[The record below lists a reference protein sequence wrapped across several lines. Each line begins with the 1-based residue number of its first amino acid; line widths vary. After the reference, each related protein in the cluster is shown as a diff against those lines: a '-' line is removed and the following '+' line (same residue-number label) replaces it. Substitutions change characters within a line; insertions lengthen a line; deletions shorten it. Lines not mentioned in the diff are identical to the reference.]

1 MGQPGNVIPVHKYM
15 NIFSFYFIFILYY
28 SIKDLWPLEKKCRIT
43 KGRRTI
49 FALLST
55 IYSPAALCSILGT
68 LTGTV
73 ICVLEQSYLC
83 ILWILHGFS
92 RQNEDK

>member
-1 MGQPGNVIPVHKYM
+1 MAA
-15 NIFSFYFIFILYY
+15 
-28 SIKDLWPLEKKCRIT
+28 WKKKSRIT
-43 KGRRTI
+43 KGRHAI
-49 FALLST
+49 FALLSA

-83 ILWILHGFS
+83 VLWILHGCS